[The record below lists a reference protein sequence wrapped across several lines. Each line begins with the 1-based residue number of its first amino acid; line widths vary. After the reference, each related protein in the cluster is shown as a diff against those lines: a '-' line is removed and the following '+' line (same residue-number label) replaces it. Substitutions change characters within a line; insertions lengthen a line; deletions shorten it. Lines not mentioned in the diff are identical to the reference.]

1 MYYNVPEECCN
12 FLRILIRWHN
22 LTFFYVIRKQKKGN
36 KKSRCLLAQRFLWRQ
51 KGPLSPLEERWDI
64 LHHHGVKLFR
74 PIEKDEKRLACT
86 ALLLLRRARR
96 PNNSQQQWS
105 RETHTCK
112 KLPLFNVSTAEP
124 YIVSKKRAYLAA
136 FISLWGFSAFSFCFK
151 SKKNGDK

>member
-1 MYYNVPEECCN
+1 MSQAW
-12 FLRILIRWHN
+12 IRWHN
-22 LTFFYVIRKQKKGN
+22 LTFFSVIRKQKKG
-36 KKSRCLLAQRFLWRQ
+36 KQKSRCLLAQSFLWRQ

-105 RETHTCK
+105 RETHACK

-124 YIVSKKRAYLAA
+124 YIVSKKT
-136 FISLWGFSAFSFCFK
+136 SLLSCFHIFVRFFLHFHFA
-151 SKKNGDK
+151 SKVRKMGTNNSETYNS